1 MLLLNIHVLI
11 QTLALG
17 TTAFPYF
24 SNFKF
29 DKKLIY
35 GGDGLDYDYVTLAND
50 VKKNLPDTFTVCLS
64 IHSKFRPGLNDFA
77 ILDMYKQDGSHWFHL
92 NPGDIKRRTSE
103 TVEIFYENPLTKKR
117 GTDFFSGYFPIVPHS
132 WYHFCVGLDTLS
144 GLLRIVVNGVEVV
157 NEEKNYFR
165 NSADVKPKSLAEKL
179 LVFKEH
185 HIGVYLNNRGMFTNM
200 NIFGSMMSVDAM
212 IQRTSGGESCFDPGD
227 YLRYVW
233 FKKVLVNQSSIFAF
247 SWEDMKWNVTG
258 NVLAGTTDSV
268 EVCHK

>member
-157 NEEKNYFR
+157 NEEKEYFR
-165 NSADVKPKSLAEKL
+165 NTTAWKPKSVEGRI
-179 LVFKEH
+179 VMFKGYISGFWLQFRETFSN
-185 HIGVYLNNRGMFTNM
+185 L
-200 NIFGSMMSVDAM
+200 NIFRSMLSVEDM
-212 IQRTSGGESCFDPGD
+212 VTRTAGGDDCDSPGD
-227 YLRYVW
+227 YLRYRYLYLSIL
-233 FKKVLVNQSSIFAF
+233 FIFNIVL
-247 SWEDMKWNVTG
+247 
-258 NVLAGTTDSV
+258 
-268 EVCHK
+268 